1 VKRVLVDTNV
11 VIDVLGKRTNFYE
24 DGQDFFTYALD
35 NGIELIVSAL
45 SFANTHYI
53 LSVQLK
59 LPKIRT
65 ILLEFKSVVKVV
77 SFDDGILDLSLGY
90 KFKDFEDGIQYYTAV
105 EHSCEAIISRNKKDF
120 KSGVLPVL
128 TPREFLHLNQ

>member
-1 VKRVLVDTNV
+1 MRVLVDTNV
-11 VIDVLGKRTNFYE
+11 VIDVLSKRADFYE

-35 NGIELIVSAL
+35 NEIELIVSSL

-59 LPKIRT
+59 LPKVRT

-77 SFDDGILDLSLGY
+77 SFDENILDLSLGN
-90 KFKDFEDGIQYYTAV
+90 KFKDFEDGIQYYTAI
-105 EHSCEAIISRNKKDF
+105 ENSCEAIISRNRKDF
-120 KSGVLPVL
+120 KPGVLPIL

>member
-1 VKRVLVDTNV
+1 MKRVLVDTNV